1 MFFGHATFAEIIDLP
16 RPLVNADFHNIDA
29 MQARLGQKLFYDKIL
44 SGNQNISCGTCHHHR
59 FGGSDGLSLGIG
71 EGGIGIGPTRLP
83 GFGDSRIKKRV
94 PRNASAL
101 WNIGAKE
108 VKILFQDGR
117 LSVSDEYENGFNS
130 PAEEWLPNGLDTI
143 LAAQAILPMTAQ
155 FEMAGNPKENE
166 VAGATHDRIDAVWPI
181 IAKRVRVIPAYGQEF
196 VEAFDDVDTADQV
209 DITHIAKALGAF
221 IGQEWRSHDSPF
233 DAYIAGD
240 ETALDASQKRGLD
253 LFYGKAN
260 CASCHSGPLLSDHK
274 FYALALPPFG
284 PGRTRRFDPYVR
296 DVGRMGESDDL
307 ADAYRFK
314 TPQLRNIALT
324 GPYGHN
330 GAYASLENMVRHHLN
345 PMQMRDEWKPEMAQL
360 PKAEWLEA
368 IDFVVMAD
376 KREMARQRSHLDI
389 KPIQLNDREIDD
401 LVTFLHSL
409 TGANAMSLPLGV
421 PESVPSGLPID
432 R

>member
-1 MFFGHATFAEIIDLP
+1 
-16 RPLVNADFHNIDA
+16 
-29 MQARLGQKLFYDKIL
+29 
-44 SGNQNISCGTCHHHR
+44 
-59 FGGSDGLSLGIG
+59 
-71 EGGIGIGPTRLP
+71 
-83 GFGDSRIKKRV
+83 
-94 PRNASAL
+94 
-101 WNIGAKE
+101 
-108 VKILFQDGR
+108 
-117 LSVSDEYENGFNS
+117 
-130 PAEEWLPNGLDTI
+130 
-143 LAAQAILPMTAQ
+143 MTAQ

-166 VAGATHDRIDAVWPI
+166 VAGAAHDRIDAVWPI
-181 IAKRVRVIPAYGQEF
+181 IAKRVRIIPEYGKLF
-196 VEAFDDVDTADQV
+196 VEAFDDVETADQV

-240 ETALDASQKRGLD
+240 KTALNASQKRGLD

-260 CASCHSGPLLSDHK
+260 CASCHSGALLSDHK

-314 TPQLRNIALT
+314 TPQLRNVALT

-345 PMQMRDEWKPEMAQL
+345 PLLMQDQWKPEMAQL

-368 IDFVVMAD
+368 IDFVVMSD
-376 KREMARQRSHLDI
+376 KREMARQRSHVDI
-389 KPIQLNDREIDD
+389 IPVNLNDREIDD
-401 LVTFLHSL
+401 LVAFLHSL
-409 TGANAMSLPLGV
+409 TGKSALNLPLGV
-421 PESVPSGLPID
+421 PDSVPSGLPVD
-432 R
+432 K

>member
-1 MFFGHATFAEIIDLP
+1 
-16 RPLVNADFHNIDA
+16 
-29 MQARLGQKLFYDKIL
+29 
-44 SGNQNISCGTCHHHR
+44 
-59 FGGSDGLSLGIG
+59 
-71 EGGIGIGPTRLP
+71 
-83 GFGDSRIKKRV
+83 
-94 PRNASAL
+94 
-101 WNIGAKE
+101 
-108 VKILFQDGR
+108 
-117 LSVSDEYENGFNS
+117 
-130 PAEEWLPNGLDTI
+130 
-143 LAAQAILPMTAQ
+143 MTAQ

-260 CASCHSGPLLSDHK
+260 CASCHSGQLLSDHK

-389 KPIQLNDREIDD
+389 KPKQLNDREIDD

>member
-1 MFFGHATFAEIIDLP
+1 MCFGQAAYAESIDLP
-16 RPLVNADFHNIDA
+16 RPLVDADYHNIDA
-29 MQARLGQKLFYDKIL
+29 MQASLGQKLFYDKIL

-71 EGGIGIGPTRLP
+71 EGGVGVGPTRLP

-117 LSVSDEYENGFNS
+117 LSVSDDYENGFNS

-166 VAGATHDRIDAVWPI
+166 VAGAAHDRIDAVWPI
-181 IAKRVRVIPAYGQEF
+181 IAKRVRIIPEYGQLF
-196 VEAFDDVDTADQV
+196 VDAFDDVETADQV

-233 DAYIAGD
+233 DAYISGD
-240 ETALDASQKRGLD
+240 KTALNASQKRGLD

-260 CASCHSGPLLSDHK
+260 CASCHSGALLSDHK

-284 PGRTRRFDPYVR
+284 PGRTRRFDPFVR

-314 TPQLRNIALT
+314 TPQLRNVALT

-345 PMQMRDEWKPEMAQL
+345 PLQMQDQWQPEMAQL
-360 PKAEWLEA
+360 PKAEWLQA
-368 IDFVVMAD
+368 IDFVVMSD

-389 KPIQLNDREIDD
+389 TPIDLDDREIDD
-401 LVTFLHSL
+401 LVAFLHSL
-409 TGANAMSLPLGV
+409 TGASALSLPLGI
-421 PESVPSGLPID
+421 PDTVPSGLPVD
-432 R
+432 K

>member
-1 MFFGHATFAEIIDLP
+1 MFIGYVASAETIALP
-16 RPLVNADFHNIDA
+16 RPLTNTDFHPIDA
-29 MQARLGQKLFYDKIL
+29 TQAVLGQKLFYDKIL

-71 EGGIGIGPTRLP
+71 EGGVGVGPARSP

-130 PAEEWLPNGLDTI
+130 PAEEWLPNRLATI
-143 LAAQAILPMTAQ
+143 LAAQAILPMAAQ

-166 VAGATHDRIDAVWPI
+166 IAGAVHHRIDAVWPI
-181 IAKRVRVIPAYGQEF
+181 IAKKVRVIPEYGQLF
-196 VEAFDDVDTADQV
+196 VEAFDDVNMPEEV
-209 DITHIAKALGAF
+209 DITHIAKVLGAF

-233 DAYIAGD
+233 DSYLAGD
-240 ETALDASQKRGLD
+240 KNALDASQKRGMN

-260 CASCHSGPLLSDHK
+260 CASCHAGPLLSDHK

-284 PGRTRRFDPYVR
+284 PGRTRRFDPYAR

-314 TPQLRNIALT
+314 TPQLRNVALT
-324 GPYGHN
+324 APYGHN
-330 GAYASLENMVRHHLN
+330 GAYASLEDMVRHHLN
-345 PMQMRDEWKPEMAQL
+345 PMQMRDSWKPEMAQL

-368 IDFVVMAD
+368 TDFVVMSD
-376 KREMARQRSHLDI
+376 HREMARHRRHLDI
-389 KPIQLNDREIDD
+389 TPITLNDRDIDD
-401 LVTFLHSL
+401 LVAFLHGL
-409 TGANAMSLPLGV
+409 TGATALTLPLGV
-421 PESVPSGLPID
+421 PDHVPSGLPVD
-432 R
+432 K